1 MSALSDNKEVA
12 WDFMQFLQS
21 LDGGLSIYP
30 ASGEAFP
37 PLRSV
42 AESDVWLGNDILPEG
57 RQAWLTQAE
66 GSTAQT
72 NGFFAE
78 WNDIN
83 GTIISPAL
91 TSIWAGEAAPADVM
105 PGVCEQIDTTLGTTS
120 EAAAPAEAMEPT
132 TLTWGMWG
140 SPEEIETHQK
150 VADAYMAANPDVTI
164 ELWAQPWGDYFT
176 KLQTLWAAGDAE
188 SIPDVLFLFPVPSYA
203 ADGVLENLDPY
214 IADAGMDL
222 SDYWSGT
229 IDTTSLD
236 GSVYGFARDIGLE
249 VLYYNKDHFD
259 EAGLDYPDD
268 SWTWDDLQAAAE
280 ALTIKSAAGRVER
293 YGLGMEGG
301 KYGQFLISNG
311 GGLFDDTFAPTQC
324 WLANPESIEAL
335 EFISGL
341 MNDEFAMRD
350 ANLNQAGGDS
360 AVFQSEQVSMII
372 QNASRVPAFN
382 AAGMNY
388 DVAPVPVAPG
398 GERATGAAGAAWTM
412 SALSDNK
419 EVSWDFMQ
427 FLQSLDG
434 GLSIYPASGEAFPPL
449 RSVAESD
456 VWLGNDIL
464 PEGRQAWL
472 TQAEGST
479 AQTNGFFAEWN
490 DINGTIISPALTS
503 IWAGEAAPADVM
515 PGVCEQ
521 IDAALGN

>member
-1 MSALSDNKEVA
+1 
-12 WDFMQFLQS
+12 
-21 LDGGLSIYP
+21 
-30 ASGEAFP
+30 
-37 PLRSV
+37 
-42 AESDVWLGNDILPEG
+42 
-57 RQAWLTQAE
+57 
-66 GSTAQT
+66 
-72 NGFFAE
+72 
-78 WNDIN
+78 
-83 GTIISPAL
+83 
-91 TSIWAGEAAPADVM
+91 
-105 PGVCEQIDTTLGTTS
+105 
-120 EAAAPAEAMEPT
+120 
-132 TLTWGMWG
+132 MWG

-214 IADAGMDL
+214 IEESGTDL
-222 SDYWSGT
+222 GDYWPDT
-229 IDTTSLD
+229 LQTTSLD
-236 GSVYGFARDIGLE
+236 GSVYGFARDIGVQ

-268 SWTWDDLQAAAE
+268 TWTWNDLRAAAE

-301 KYGQFLISNG
+301 KYPQFLISNG

-324 WLANPESIEAL
+324 WLANPESIEGL

-341 MNDEFAMRD
+341 MNDELAMRD
-350 ANLNQAGGDS
+350 ANLSQAGGDL
-360 AVFQSEQVSMII
+360 AVFQSEQDSMII
-372 QNASRVPAFN
+372 QNASRVPTFN

-388 DVAPVPVAPG
+388 DVAPVPFAPG
-398 GERATGAAGAAWTM
+398 GERATGAGGAAWTM

-419 EVSWDFMQ
+419 DAAWDYIE
-427 FLQSLDG
+427 FLQGLEG

-456 VWLGNDIL
+456 VWLGNDVL

-472 TQAEGST
+472 IEAEGAT
-479 AQTNGFFAEWN
+479 AQTSGFFPEWN

-521 IDAALGN
+521 IDTALGD